1 MTDDPNKPQQLDEAE
16 RLRLFI
22 GSVRDYAIYILSPE
36 GNVASWNA
44 GAERFKG
51 YKPAEIIGRH
61 FSTFYTEEDRATG
74 LPWRALEIA
83 ASEGKFESEGWRVR
97 KDGTRFWASV
107 VIDPIRDDD
116 GQLVGFA
123 KITRDITDRKEAER
137 QLELAREALFQS
149 QKMEAIG
156 KLTGGIAHDFNNLLN
171 VVSNGLDMLRQRA
184 RDPAD
189 QRLID
194 TMQQAVSR
202 GSSLNQQLL
211 SFARQQPMQ
220 GQPHSLSGII
230 RGFEPVLRRASR
242 SALHF
247 EFDLASGLPPAKVD
261 SAQFET
267 ALLNIVVNAR
277 DATGDGGQISVR
289 TRLAQ
294 LKEGELP
301 PAPAGS
307 YIEVSVQDTGTGM
320 PPEVAERAFEPF
332 FTTKPQGKG
341 TGLGLSQVY
350 GMVQQAGG
358 TMRIKSAPGEGTT
371 VSMFFPALHGEE
383 AVDTMPPQ
391 ADTVLV
397 VDDQPEV
404 LEVTCEL
411 FRTLGLNAIPARS
424 PREALSVLQRGG
436 DVEFMLTDIVMPGM
450 SGVELARQAR
460 ELRPSIKVILASG
473 YSGPA
478 HASVGGELDGY
489 PFLPKP
495 YKLADI
501 VRKLRE
507 IG

>member
-1 MTDDPNKPQQLDEAE
+1 
-16 RLRLFI
+16 
-22 GSVRDYAIYILSPE
+22 
-36 GNVASWNA
+36 
-44 GAERFKG
+44 
-51 YKPAEIIGRH
+51 
-61 FSTFYTEEDRATG
+61 
-74 LPWRALEIA
+74 
-83 ASEGKFESEGWRVR
+83 
-97 KDGTRFWASV
+97 
-107 VIDPIRDDD
+107 
-116 GQLVGFA
+116 
-123 KITRDITDRKEAER
+123 
-137 QLELAREALFQS
+137 
-149 QKMEAIG
+149 
-156 KLTGGIAHDFNNLLN
+156 
-171 VVSNGLDMLRQRA
+171 
-184 RDPAD
+184 
-189 QRLID
+189 
-194 TMQQAVSR
+194 
-202 GSSLNQQLL
+202 
-211 SFARQQPMQ
+211 
-220 GQPHSLSGII
+220 
-230 RGFEPVLRRASR
+230 
-242 SALHF
+242 
-247 EFDLASGLPPAKVD
+247 
-261 SAQFET
+261 
-267 ALLNIVVNAR
+267 
-277 DATGDGGQISVR
+277 
-289 TRLAQ
+289 
-294 LKEGELP
+294 
-301 PAPAGS
+301 
-307 YIEVSVQDTGTGM
+307 M